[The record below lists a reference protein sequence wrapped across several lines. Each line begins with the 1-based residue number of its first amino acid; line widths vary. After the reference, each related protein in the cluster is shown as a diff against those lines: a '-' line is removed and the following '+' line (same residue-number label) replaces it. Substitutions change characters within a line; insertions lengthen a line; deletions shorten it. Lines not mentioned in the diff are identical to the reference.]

1 MGPLEKPQQNFPKS
15 YVQSTHRQEWFD
27 NMALGGDDTTQPTSD
42 DHGAAA
48 TTPTAPAVRR
58 GSDTSGSG
66 RETDPETGDGNDE
79 ATSSDPTVIPDADS
93 RLSGQATDKEENE
106 PKCGTKRATGMANID
121 SFPISISI
129 SVKGYTHE
137 KRHFIIMRYW
147 SHLNH

>member
-1 MGPLEKPQQNFPKS
+1 
-15 YVQSTHRQEWFD
+15 
-27 NMALGGDDTTQPTSD
+27 MALGGDDTTQPTSD
-42 DHGAAA
+42 EHGAAA

-106 PKCGTKRATGMANID
+106 PKCGTKRAAGMANTEF
-121 SFPISISI
+121 FPHFNVI
-129 SVKGYTHE
+129 SVKGCT
-137 KRHFIIMRYW
+137 
-147 SHLNH
+147 